1 MQGDQKHTVSQG
13 SGLDCG
19 SEDPGSIPGIPSP
32 RVGPL
37 MARRFKDVCGR
48 PGALVG
54 VDRHAK
60 DP

>member
-19 SEDPGSIPGIPSP
+19 SEDPGSIPDIPSP

-37 MARRFKDVCGR
+37 MARRFKTSADVPVPVLG
-48 PGALVG
+48 
-54 VDRHAK
+54 
-60 DP
+60 

>member
-37 MARRFKDVCGR
+37 SDGKEV
-48 PGALVG
+48 
-54 VDRHAK
+54 
-60 DP
+60 